1 MVHHLSILQK
11 NFLRHYLTILQE
23 AIRRKWNEP
32 ALSDYKGDTFT
43 FADIATRIAKLHF
56 IFDRLGVKPGDKVAL
71 ASKNSARWATSF
83 MAIATYRGVAVPIL
97 NDFTPE
103 AISGLVNHSE
113 SVILFTDAAT
123 WEAMPKEL
131 PNLLAVIDVDSF
143 TPLYSKDGKL
153 VELIV
158 ECEEKI
164 PSIYPE
170 SMKEAVTNYT
180 FGDIDDLSIINYT
193 SGTTSSPKGVML
205 TARNISANI
214 EFALSRI
221 PIKDGDR
228 TLSMLPMAHMYGM
241 AFEFIYPLC
250 GGGHITFLG
259 KTPTPTVLMQAL
271 AEVKPYILIT
281 VPLVLEKIFKG
292 KVMPTLRKPA
302 LRVLTAI
309 PGVRNLIYKKVR
321 NQLMSVFGGNI
332 RSIVLGG
339 AALSRPVEEVV
350 KKIGLPYTVGY
361 GMTECAPLVGYS
373 PWESFRMGS
382 CGRATDNIEIRID
395 SEDAQ
400 RKVGEIQVR
409 GDNVMQGYYK
419 NPEATATAFTA
430 DGWLRTGDL
439 GIIDKKGNI
448 FIKGRSKCMILSANG
463 QNIYPEE
470 IESLLN
476 AMPHVGESLVVDR
489 GHALVA
495 LVALTP
501 DDQKVDREEVKAYLE
516 ENRVELNKVLP
527 NYSQISKI
535 EIQKGG
541 FEHTPKQ
548 SIKRFMYK

>member
-1 MVHHLSILQK
+1 MEHHLSLLQK
-11 NFLRHYLTILQE
+11 NFLRHYLTILQKSM
-23 AIRRKWNEP
+23 RRKWNSV
-32 ALSDYKGDTFT
+32 ALSDYKGDSFT
-43 FADIATRIAKLHF
+43 FAEVATRISKLHF
-56 IFDRLGVKPGDKVAL
+56 IFDRLGVQPGDKVAL
-71 ASKNSARWATSF
+71 AAKNSARWAMSF
-83 MAIATYRGVAVPIL
+83 MATATYRGVAVPIL
-97 NDFTPE
+97 NDFTPD
-103 AISGLVNHSE
+103 AIQGLVNHSE
-113 SVILFTDAAT
+113 SVVLFTEASTWAA
-123 WEAMPKEL
+123 MSKEM
-131 PNLLAVIDVDSF
+131 PNLLAAIDIDSF
-143 TPLYSKDGKL
+143 TTLYSKDGKL
-153 VELIV
+153 DSIIS
-158 ECEEKI
+158 ECENSI
-164 PSIYPE
+164 PAVYPE

-180 FGDIDDLSIINYT
+180 FGDIDDLAIINYT

-205 TARNISANI
+205 TVRNISANI
-214 EFALSRI
+214 EFALNRI
-221 PIKDGDR
+221 PIEDGDR

-250 GGGHITFLG
+250 GGGNITFLG
-259 KTPTPTVLMQAL
+259 KTPTPTILMQAL

-281 VPLVLEKIFKG
+281 VPLVLEKIFKN
-292 KVMPTLRKPA
+292 KVMPTLQKPA
-302 LRVLTAI
+302 LKILTAI
-309 PGVRNLIYKKVR
+309 PGIRNIIYKKVR
-321 NQLMSVFGGNI
+321 AQLMQVFGGKI

-361 GMTECAPLVGYS
+361 GMTECAPLIGYS
-373 PWESFRMGS
+373 PWESFRLGS
-382 CGRATDNIEIRID
+382 CGRATDNVEVRID

-409 GDNVMQGYYK
+409 GDNVMQGYYR
-419 NPEATATAFTA
+419 NPEATAATFTE

-439 GIIDKKGNI
+439 GIIDKQGNI

-489 GHALVA
+489 GHRLVA

-501 DDQKVDREEVKAYLE
+501 DDQKADREELKVYLE
-516 ENRVELNKVLP
+516 QNRKALNVNLP
-527 NYSQISKI
+527 NYSQISQI
-535 EIQKGG
+535 EIQEGG

>member
-1 MVHHLSILQK
+1 MEHHLSLLQK
-11 NFLRHYLTILQE
+11 NFLRHYLTILQKSM
-23 AIRRKWNEP
+23 RRKWNSV
-32 ALSDYKGDTFT
+32 ALSDYKGDSFT
-43 FADIATRIAKLHF
+43 FAEVATRISKLHF
-56 IFDRLGVKPGDKVAL
+56 IFDRLGVQPGDKVAL
-71 ASKNSARWATSF
+71 AAKNSARWAMSF
-83 MAIATYRGVAVPIL
+83 MATATYRGVAVPIL
-97 NDFTPE
+97 NDFTPD
-103 AISGLVNHSE
+103 AIQGLVNHSE
-113 SVILFTDAAT
+113 SVVLFTEASTWAA
-123 WEAMPKEL
+123 MSKEM
-131 PNLLAVIDVDSF
+131 PNLLAAIDIDSF
-143 TPLYSKDGKL
+143 STLYSKDGKL
-153 VELIV
+153 DSIIS
-158 ECEEKI
+158 ECETSI
-164 PSIYPE
+164 PAVYPE

-180 FGDIDDLSIINYT
+180 FGDIDDLAIINYT

-205 TARNISANI
+205 TVRNISANI
-214 EFALSRI
+214 EFALNRI
-221 PIKDGDR
+221 PIEDGDR

-250 GGGHITFLG
+250 GGGNITFLG
-259 KTPTPTVLMQAL
+259 KTPTPTILMQAL

-281 VPLVLEKIFKG
+281 VPLVLEKIFKN
-292 KVMPTLRKPA
+292 KVMPTLQKPA
-302 LRVLTAI
+302 LKILTAI
-309 PGVRNLIYKKVR
+309 PGLRNIIYKKVR
-321 NQLMSVFGGNI
+321 AQLMQVFGGKI

-361 GMTECAPLVGYS
+361 GMTECAPLIGYS
-373 PWESFRMGS
+373 PWESFRLGS
-382 CGRATDNIEIRID
+382 CGRATDNVEVRID

-409 GDNVMQGYYK
+409 GDNVMQGYYR
-419 NPEATATAFTA
+419 NPEATAATFTE

-439 GIIDKKGNI
+439 GIIDKQGNI

-489 GHALVA
+489 GHRLVA

-501 DDQKVDREEVKAYLE
+501 DDQKADREELKVYLE
-516 ENRVELNKVLP
+516 QNRKALNANLP
-527 NYSQISKI
+527 NYSQISQI
-535 EIQKGG
+535 EIQEGG